1 MKKVKAA
8 RILLL
13 GAGLTAMLPLTATA
27 GVVKIGNAS
36 YSDEFPGK
44 DEAGRN
50 GYPVGNPYLS
60 GKAAGRPA
68 PTNDWWSAEIAN
80 PHATAIFN
88 YPLTLCPKD
97 QGLVMIDNLRFQ
109 GATADVPVT
118 IGVQGLSASESTVC
132 DYSDWTVTIRW
143 ADDAS
148 SMEAIVGLGMPMVY
162 FTKTGDAPVVIDV
175 RMGTVTI
182 EGSTAYI
189 TNSYNGGSYAVY
201 GPEGCHWTQ
210 QGSLLTSD
218 LAGKDYWTVAMLPK
232 DGDHKKVAQAFHSY
246 AFAFP
251 ADTRAEWAY
260 DRNTGKVI
268 TTYKFTADVKEGA
281 ENRVLAGLLPHHYV
295 NLSGETPE
303 YLGIEYPT
311 VRGTLRLAPIT
322 EFTTELTF
330 HGLLPS
336 LPAHPELTTETSFS
350 TEEMKRLV
358 GAVCEDNGFADW
370 TDSYNDG
377 QLLNRML
384 QTAEAAKA
392 SGDEEGFRAAFD
404 LVKKQLERWLVY
416 TPGDIAFMFYYHEPW
431 NTMLG
436 YPAGHG
442 QDTNMNDHN
451 FHWGYFIRAA
461 AFVAR
466 YDRSW
471 LDGWQGMIDLL
482 VRDVASADRQDPMF
496 PYLRSFSPYAGHCW
510 ANGTASLSLG
520 NDQESTS
527 EAMQFNTALMLWA
540 DVTGNSEL
548 RDLAVYL
555 YVTELS
561 AIEQYW
567 FDVDDTNLEP
577 GFTSALASRVFG
589 NAYDNEN
596 FWGGGMAG
604 SYGIQIYP
612 VHAGSFYL
620 YNRPEYHA
628 RLWEAMCQETQ
639 ILADDSNPNI
649 WYDTWLR
656 YLAMSDPIK
665 ALDLYS
671 RCSHLGEKF
680 GESQAHTYHWIH
692 TMSLLGTPRMDITA
706 DHPLAMAFELDG
718 RITYVAA
725 NQDTTDLEVT
735 YSDGHKVTVKAG
747 ETICESDGV
756 LRPTATLSVSGTP
769 EEGVATVITA
779 DVKDRGLGIEKVE
792 FFCDGISLGADS
804 EAPYA
809 ADWIPAAAGE
819 HLLTANIVTAT
830 GDIFPARE
838 YAVRVKKAGTPDVV
852 GCTFIG
858 RESSEGSFTDDYII
872 TCVTNGSNVDIHA
885 SFKGEYVGFAGPWLF
900 DETNGF
906 REIVMNADGDN
917 RYKTTLSGLK
927 EGDIIR
933 FRVKIAYA
941 GGLGVTK
948 QIEYEV
954 GSYDPTSAVEGIGV
968 TEEAAVWPNPATE
981 AWNIKVGSQEGE
993 YSVWNLLGIRMA
1005 AGSLTEGRARIEA
1018 AAWPAGRYIL
1028 RLSTPAGCK
1037 VVNLLKK

>member
-1 MKKVKAA
+1 MNYKQIACG
-8 RILLL
+8 LL
-13 GAGLTAMLPLTATA
+13 AMLSLTATA
-27 GVVKIGNAS
+27 GVMKIGNAT
-36 YSDEFPGK
+36 YSDEFPGT
-44 DEAGRN
+44 DEANRN
-50 GYPVGNPYLS
+50 GYPRLAPYVS

-68 PTNDWWSAEIAN
+68 PTNDWWSAEIAT
-80 PHATAIFN
+80 PHASAIFN
-88 YPLTLCPKD
+88 YPLTLRSKD
-97 QGLVMIDNLRFQ
+97 QGLVIIDNLRFQ

-118 IGVQGLSASESTVC
+118 VGVQGLTASESTVC

-143 ADDAS
+143 ANDAS

-162 FTKTGDAPVVIDV
+162 FTKTGTAPVAINVQ
-175 RMGTVTI
+175 MGTVAI

-189 TNSYNGGSYAVY
+189 TNSYNGGAYAVY
-201 GPEGCHWTQ
+201 GPEGCSWSL
-210 QGSLLTSD
+210 QGTVLTSD
-218 LAGKDYWTVAMLPK
+218 LGGKDYWTVAMLPK
-232 DGDHKKVAQAFHSY
+232 GDTKKAAQAFRPF

-251 ADTRAEWAY
+251 ADTRTEWTY
-260 DRNTGKVI
+260 DQNTGKV
-268 TTYKFTADVKEGA
+268 TTAYKFTADVKEGT
-281 ENRVLAGLLPHHYV
+281 ESRVLAGLLPHHYV
-295 NLSGETPE
+295 NLTGAAPG
-303 YLGIEYPT
+303 YLGIDYPT
-311 VRGTLRLAPIT
+311 VRGTLRLAPVT
-322 EFTTELTF
+322 EFRTELTF
-330 HGLLPS
+330 HGILPS
-336 LPAHPELTTETSFS
+336 LPAHPALAAETAFS
-350 TEEMKRLV
+350 PEEMKRLV
-358 GAVCEDNGFADW
+358 AAVCDDNGFADW

-377 QLLNRML
+377 QLLNRMV

-392 SGDEEGFRAAFD
+392 AGDEEGFRTAFD
-404 LVKKQLERWLVY
+404 LVKKQLERWMVY

-442 QDTNMNDHN
+442 QDTNINDHN

-471 LDGWQGMIDLL
+471 LEGWQGMIDLL
-482 VRDVASADRQDPMF
+482 VRDVASTDRQDAMF
-496 PYLRSFSPYAGHCW
+496 PYLRAFSPYAGHCW

-540 DVTGNSEL
+540 DVTGNREM

-577 GFTSALASRVFG
+577 GYTSALASRVFG

-628 RLWEAMCQETQ
+628 RLWNAMCQETQ

-656 YLAMSDPIK
+656 YLAMSDPAR

-680 GESQAHTYHWIH
+680 GESQAHTYHWLH

-706 DHPLAMAFELDG
+706 SHPLAMAFELDG
-718 RITYVAA
+718 QTTYVAVNEGTA
-725 NQDTTDLEVT
+725 DLEVT
-735 YSDGHKVTVKAG
+735 YSDGHRMTVKAG
-747 ETICESDGV
+747 GTLCESDGV
-756 LRPTATLSVSGTP
+756 LRPTASLSVSGTP
-769 EEGVATVITA
+769 EEGVATIITA
-779 DVKDRGLGIEKVE
+779 DVKDRGLDIAKVE
-792 FFCDGISLGADS
+792 FFCDGIALGSDS
-804 EAPYA
+804 EAPYTA
-809 ADWIPAAAGE
+809 EWTPATAGE
-819 HLLTANIVTAT
+819 HLLTANIVTAAGET
-830 GDIFPARE
+830 FPARE
-838 YAVRVKKAGTPDVV
+838 YTVKAKKAGAPDEISR
-852 GCTFIG
+852 TFTG
-858 RESSEGSFTDDYII
+858 TEASEGSFTDDYVIK
-872 TCVTNGSNVDIHA
+872 CVTKGSTVEIYA
-885 SFKGEYVGFAGPWLF
+885 SFKGNYVGFVGPWLF
-900 DETNGF
+900 DETSGF
-906 REIVMNADGDN
+906 REIMMNADGEGV
-917 RYKTTLSGLK
+917 YKTTLNGLK
-927 EGDIIR
+927 DGDKIR

-941 GGLGVTK
+941 GGLGVTR

-954 GSYDPTSAVEGIGV
+954 GTWDTPSGVEDIAAA
-968 TEEAAVWPNPATE
+968 EEAAVWPNPASE
-981 AWNIKVGSQEGE
+981 AWNVQTASREGE
-993 YSVWNLLGIRMA
+993 YSVCNILGIRMA
-1005 AGSLTEGRARIEA
+1005 AGTLSDGYARIEA
-1018 AAWPAGRYIL
+1018 AGWPAGRYIL
-1028 RLSTPAGCK
+1028 RLAIPGGSRT
-1037 VVNLLKK
+1037 VNLLKK